1 MFQGRRLAIRSLL
14 KSNTRS
20 LPIIP
25 STGIG
30 VIGVRFPLRRRK
42 LMGLETVV
50 VASALVNKPT
60 L

>member
-14 KSNTRS
+14 KSNMRS
-20 LPIIP
+20 LTIIP

-30 VIGVRFPLRRRK
+30 VISVRFALRRRK